1 MFKQSK
7 PRTTHRSV
15 CSATFFARSFL
26 KPGCQEWFHRMYIY
40 NKAAGFKLEVCVRL
54 GGVGVLGVLRASGV
68 LGV

>member
-1 MFKQSK
+1 
-7 PRTTHRSV
+7 
-15 CSATFFARSFL
+15 
-26 KPGCQEWFHRMYIY
+26 MYIY